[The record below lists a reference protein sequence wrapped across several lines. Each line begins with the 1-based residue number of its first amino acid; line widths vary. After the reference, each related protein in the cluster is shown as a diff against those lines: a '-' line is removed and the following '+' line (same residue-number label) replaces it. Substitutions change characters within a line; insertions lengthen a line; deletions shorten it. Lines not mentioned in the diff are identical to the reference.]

1 MDEKKKK
8 EDFRLRQY
16 SGKEA
21 STSEVGTYSALEPD
35 FRIDTR
41 RCILHFDAD
50 AFYAQV
56 WRLDGFVSPS
66 PSCRTALIRLFHYR

>member
-1 MDEKKKK
+1 MDEKHKK
-8 EDFRLRQY
+8 EDFRLRMY

-21 STSEVGTYSALEPD
+21 STLEVGTYRELEPN

-56 WRLDGFVSPS
+56 
-66 PSCRTALIRLFHYR
+66 

>member
-1 MDEKKKK
+1 MDEKNKK

-21 STSEVGTYSALEPD
+21 STSDVGTGTYRELEPE

-41 RCILHFDAD
+41 KCILHFDAD

-56 WRLDGFVSPS
+56 
-66 PSCRTALIRLFHYR
+66 